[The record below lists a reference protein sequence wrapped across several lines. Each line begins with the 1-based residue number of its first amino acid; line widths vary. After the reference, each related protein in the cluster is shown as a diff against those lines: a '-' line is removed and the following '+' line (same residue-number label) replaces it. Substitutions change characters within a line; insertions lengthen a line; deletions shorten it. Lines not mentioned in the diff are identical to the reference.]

1 VTLSR
6 TATSELLRRHGLAP
20 RRALGQNFVV
30 EPETVRRIARLANVT
45 SDDHVVEVGAGLGA
59 LTLALA
65 DTGADITAVEVDSGL
80 FPVLCDNVASRN
92 NVRCVHADALR
103 INWDELLADA
113 PHWVLVA
120 NLPYNVGTPLV
131 LDVLDSVPR
140 ITRML
145 VMVQKEVAE
154 RLCAKVGDDA
164 YGAPSVKVA
173 YWATARIVGDV
184 PAAVFLPQPRVASAL
199 LEIRRRSEPLFTDVN
214 PRALFAIVRTGFA
227 TRRKMLRSALKQVT
241 THDDFA
247 AADIDP
253 TARAED
259 LDVAQWVRLYRAVT
273 SRQTSQQ

>member
-1 VTLSR
+1 MTLSR
-6 TATSELLRRHGLAP
+6 TTTSELLRRHGLAP
-20 RRALGQNFVV
+20 RRSLGQNFVV
-30 EPETVRRIARLANVT
+30 EPETVRRIARLAHIT
-45 SDDHVVEVGAGLGA
+45 SDDRVIEVGAGLGA

-65 DTGADITAVEVDSGL
+65 DTGAQITAVEVDDGL
-80 FPVLCDNVASRN
+80 FPVLCDNVASRT

-103 INWDELLADA
+103 IDWSDLLAEE

-131 LDVLDSVPR
+131 LDLLDDVPR

-154 RLCAKVGDDA
+154 RLCATVGDDA

-199 LEIRRRSEPLFTDVN
+199 LEIRRRDEPLFTDVD
-214 PRALFAIVRTGFA
+214 PQGLFALVRAGFS
-227 TRRKMLRSALKQVT
+227 TRRKMLRSALKQHVLP
-241 THDDFA
+241 DDFTI
-247 AADIDP
+247 ADIDP

-259 LDVAQWVRLYRAVT
+259 LDVAQWARLYRTVAARKT
-273 SRQTSQQ
+273 AR

>member
-1 VTLSR
+1 MTLSR

-30 EPETVRRIARLANVT
+30 EPETVRRIARLAGVT

-65 DTGADITAVEVDSGL
+65 DTGARITAVEVDSGL
-80 FPVLCDNVASRN
+80 FPVLCDNVASRT

-103 INWDELLADA
+103 ADWDDLLADA
-113 PHWVLVA
+113 PNWVLVA

-131 LDVLDSVPR
+131 LDLLDSVPR

-154 RLCAKVGDDA
+154 RLCATVGDDA

-199 LEIRRRSEPLFTDVN
+199 LEIRRRSEPLFTDVD
-214 PRALFAIVRTGFA
+214 PQGLFALVRAGFA
-227 TRRKMLRSALKQVT
+227 TRRKMLRSALKQQVLPG
-241 THDDFA
+241 DFTA
-247 AADIDP
+247 AGIDP

-259 LDVAQWVRLYRAVT
+259 LDVAAWARLYRTVAARKT
-273 SRQTSQQ
+273 AQ

>member
-30 EPETVRRIARLANVT
+30 EPETVRRIARLAGVT

-65 DTGADITAVEVDSGL
+65 DTGASITAVEVDTGL
-80 FPVLCDNVASRN
+80 FPVLCENVANRA
-92 NVRCVHADALR
+92 NVRCVHADAMHV
-103 INWDELLADA
+103 NWDDLLGDA

-131 LDVLDSVPR
+131 LDLLDTVPR

-154 RLCAKVGDDA
+154 RLCATVGDEA

-199 LEIRRRSEPLFTDVN
+199 LEVRRRSEPLFTDVD
-214 PRALFAIVRTGFA
+214 PHGLFTLVRAGFA
-227 TRRKMLRSALKQVT
+227 TRRKMLRSALKQRVLPE
-241 THDDFA
+241 DFVA
-247 AADIDP
+247 AGIDP

-259 LDVAQWVRLYRAVT
+259 LDVAGWARLYRTVAARET
-273 SRQTSQQ
+273 AQR